1 MIVVPAKERIVNMG
15 FPRRLA
21 PLLALV
27 LLAIGTAAAL
37 APSGLAQSAPGG
49 TALVEREGAR
59 REGVLRETRP
69 DGVTVSIP
77 ADLGNRVDSGVAV
90 GSTDAT
96 QGGAVGL
103 PPGPYVG
110 GGGGAWPTA
119 RQVGP
124 NAAARPTAT
133 TRAETTQS
141 YQAFSAGNPDAAVNS
156 APLPKKPLE
165 NPRANRMFLNKC
177 TMAERFIGC

>member
-1 MIVVPAKERIVNMG
+1 MNMT
-15 FPRRLA
+15 FPGRRA
-21 PLLALV
+21 TLLAL
-27 LLAIGTAAAL
+27 LLLSIGAGAAF
-37 APSGLAQSAPGG
+37 AQSAIDQSAINQS
-49 TALVEREGAR
+49 ALVEREGAR

-77 ADLGNRVDSGVAV
+77 AGLGNRAGSGVAV

-96 QGGAVGL
+96 QGAAMGL
-103 PPGPYVG
+103 PPGPYIG

-124 NAAARPTAT
+124 NAAARPNAT

-156 APLPKKPLE
+156 APLPSKPLE

-177 TMAERFIGC
+177 SMAERFIGC